1 MVLPSRIRETVTLK
15 AVVNTL
21 FALVLILSATTA
33 QAELVKKSKSG
44 ICHPPASSHYDRT
57 TNYQAFSSTEECVQS
72 GGRLPKNLVIAK
84 AESPQVASGYDR
96 SEFGHGWADLDG
108 DCQDSR
114 AEALISASTTT
125 VRFADERRCRVVTGR
140 WISMFTGN
148 VIQNAGDIDIDHVVP
163 LKWAWDHGASDW
175 TRERRVKFANDPV
188 NLIPVEASLNR
199 SKGAQGPEDWLPPS
213 GKCQYVSR
221 FVRIVKTY
229 GLVPNQA
236 QFNRYKQQLADYC
249 G

>member
-1 MVLPSRIRETVTLK
+1 MK

-21 FALVLILSATTA
+21 FILVLIVSSGTA
-33 QAELVKKSKSG
+33 QAEIVKKSNSG

-57 TNYQAFSSTEECVQS
+57 TNYQAYSSTEECIQS
-72 GGRLPKNLVIAK
+72 GGRLPKNLDIAK
-84 AESPQVASGYDR
+84 AETAQAINGYDR

-114 AEALISASTTT
+114 AEALISTSTTM

-163 LKWAWDHGASDW
+163 LKWAWDHGASSW
-175 TRERRVKFANDPV
+175 TKAKREKFANDPV

-199 SKGAQGPEDWLPPS
+199 SKGAQGPEEWLPPA

-221 FVRIVKTY
+221 FVRIVRVY
-229 GLVPNQA
+229 GLAPSEA
-236 QFNRYKQQLADYC
+236 QFYQYKQQLADYC

>member
-1 MVLPSRIRETVTLK
+1 MK

-21 FALVLILSATTA
+21 LALVLIVSATTA

-44 ICHPPASSHYDRT
+44 ICHPPASSYYERT
-57 TNYQAFSSTEECVQS
+57 KNYQAFDSVHACIQS
-72 GGRLPKNLVIAK
+72 GGRLPKNMSSFRPIAK
-84 AESPQVASGYDR
+84 AEISARPTASSGYER
-96 SEFGHGWADLDG
+96 SKFGHGWDDADG

-114 AEALISASTTT
+114 AEALITASTTT

-163 LKWAWDHGASDW
+163 LKWAWDHGASSW
-175 TRERRVKFANDPV
+175 AKVKREKFANDPV

-199 SKGAQGPEDWLPPS
+199 SKGAQGPESWLPPS

-221 FVRIVKTY
+221 FLRVTRVY
-229 GLVPNQA
+229 GLTPGEDEI
-236 QFNRYKQQLADYC
+236 NRYRKLIELHC
-249 G
+249 GS

>member
-1 MVLPSRIRETVTLK
+1 MVPPSWNRETVTLK

-21 FALVLILSATTA
+21 FILVLIVSSGTA
-33 QAELVKKSKSG
+33 QAEIVKKSKSG

-57 TNYQAFSSTEECVQS
+57 TNYQAYSSTEECTQS
-72 GGRLPKNLVIAK
+72 GGRLPKNLAIAK
-84 AESPQVASGYDR
+84 AESAEALNGYDR

-114 AEALISASTTT
+114 AEALISTSTTT

-163 LKWAWDHGASDW
+163 LKWAWDHGASSW
-175 TRERRVKFANDPV
+175 TKAKREKFANDPV

-199 SKGAQGPEDWLPPS
+199 SKGAQGPESWLPPS
-213 GKCQYVSR
+213 GKCQYISR
-221 FVRIVKTY
+221 FLRIVKTY
-229 GLVPNQA
+229 GLQPNQA
-236 QFNRYKQQLADYC
+236 QFSRYKKQLADYC
-249 G
+249 A